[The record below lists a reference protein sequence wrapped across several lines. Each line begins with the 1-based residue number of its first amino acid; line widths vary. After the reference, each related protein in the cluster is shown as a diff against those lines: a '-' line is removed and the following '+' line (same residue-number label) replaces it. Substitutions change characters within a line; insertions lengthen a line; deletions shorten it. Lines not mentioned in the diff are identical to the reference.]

1 MDCFILYINQAYW
14 SILQFK
20 ILEMLFWYAVRMQ
33 IHVTDTFKDAFY
45 LLHTKNINNLS
56 ADKK

>member
-1 MDCFILYINQAYW
+1 
-14 SILQFK
+14 
-20 ILEMLFWYAVRMQ
+20 MQ